1 MALRRL
7 TGRVAIRAPSAGVCR
22 PVPALVIGSDPGI
35 MSFCGPSPTHHQAVR
50 TGRST
55 RATSS
60 ASGTAS
66 SLNRGAASGVPT
78 PGQQLLGPGQHHRH
92 FDAQLGRLLGLI
104 GPATKRTACQQPQ
117 TLVTREDD
125 CRLRG
130 CPDHT

>member
-1 MALRRL
+1 MDCL
-7 TGRVAIRAPSAGVCR
+7 GGGAISRASEA
-22 PVPALVIGSDPGI
+22 
-35 MSFCGPSPTHHQAVR
+35 
-50 TGRST
+50 RST

-78 PGQQLLGPGQHHRH
+78 PGQQLLGPDQHHRH

-117 TLVTREDD
+117 TLVTRDDD

-130 CPDHT
+130 CPVATPSHEGTDGAVDRIAAKAKPG